1 MKVDSTPKC
10 IRPEGRV
17 DGSRPALARMEEL
30 LLCTL
35 LEIPDGFL
43 VDAILEVGVDPTEGE
58 SLPFGTAAV
67 LEGIVCKSPVVAVV
81 VEYVYAVLL
90 GKVFKG
96 LFGFH
101 GLLRGKLGH
110 EVDILEPLVVVNKD
124 GGCCVA
130 FLGECSL
137 ELGNEAYLH

>member
-10 IRPEGRV
+10 IRPEGQV

-30 LLCTL
+30 LPCTL

-43 VDAILEVGVDPTEGE
+43 GNAILKVGVDPTEGE
-58 SLPFGTAAV
+58 SLPFGTAVV
-67 LEGIVCKSPVVAVV
+67 LEGVVCKLSVVAVV
-81 VEYVYAVLL
+81 VEYAYAVLL

-96 LFGFH
+96 SFGFH

-110 EVDILEPLVVVNKD
+110 EVDVLEP
-124 GGCCVA
+124 
-130 FLGECSL
+130 
-137 ELGNEAYLH
+137 